1 MLIPVDGLLSEQ
13 HDRWSRRTLGHTGIC
28 PAQRIGLRSGN
39 LVDIGL
45 GRIEVETVGNTL
57 CWKYSRLVQ

>member
-13 HDRWSRRTLGHTGIC
+13 HDRWSRRTLGHNGIS
-28 PAQRIGLRSGN
+28 PARCICLRSGN

-45 GRIEVETVGNTL
+45 ERIEVEMGNTL